1 MSDFTA
7 TDHLMMARALRLA
20 ERGAYTTRP
29 NPMVGCVVA
38 QDAEVVGEGFH
49 QRAGEPHAEVIALQA
64 AGKKAKGATVYVTLE
79 PCAHT
84 GRTGPCADALV
95 KAGVKRVVA
104 AMRDPFPK
112 VDGAG
117 FNTLE
122 DAGIE
127 VASGLMEAQA
137 RELNRGFLSRI
148 VRGRPWV
155 RVKLATSLDGRSALA
170 NGDSK
175 WISCEASRH
184 DVHRWRARAGAIVT
198 GAGTV
203 LADDPSLT
211 VRLGDDTPFEPP
223 LRVVLDPGL
232 ATVSRGKVREGDAP
246 TLYVHA
252 PDTKLSRGIDAQLAV
267 ANVERGRFDLHAV
280 LKLLTDREI
289 NEVHVETGATLAG
302 AFLEAGLVDELV
314 LYVAPV
320 ILGSQARPLFDGL
333 TIESMAERLELEL
346 VELRH
351 FDRDIRLVLQPRA
364 ATP

>member
-1 MSDFTA
+1 MTFTD
-7 TDHLMMARALRLA
+7 T
-20 ERGAYTTRP
+20 
-29 NPMVGCVVA
+29 
-38 QDAEVVGEGFH
+38 
-49 QRAGEPHAEVIALQA
+49 
-64 AGKKAKGATVYVTLE
+64 
-79 PCAHT
+79 
-84 GRTGPCADALV
+84 
-95 KAGVKRVVA
+95 
-104 AMRDPFPK
+104 
-112 VDGAG
+112 
-117 FNTLE
+117 
-122 DAGIE
+122 
-127 VASGLMEAQA
+127 
-137 RELNRGFLSRI
+137 
-148 VRGRPWV
+148 
-155 RVKLATSLDGRSALA
+155 
-170 NGDSK
+170 
-175 WISCEASRH
+175 
-184 DVHRWRARAGAIVT
+184 
-198 GAGTV
+198 
-203 LADDPSLT
+203 
-211 VRLGDDTPFEPP
+211 TPFEPP